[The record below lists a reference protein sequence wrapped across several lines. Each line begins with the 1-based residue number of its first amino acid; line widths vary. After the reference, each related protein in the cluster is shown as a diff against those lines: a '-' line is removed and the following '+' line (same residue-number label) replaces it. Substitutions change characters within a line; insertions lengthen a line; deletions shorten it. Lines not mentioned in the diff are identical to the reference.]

1 MSFGFFVFRFTNSKG
16 MDHVIFDGPWALD
29 DVVHA
34 LDHWSLGLRS
44 SLEVLLRVMVW
55 MRLSNLPPV
64 L

>member
-29 DVVHA
+29 DVVLA
-34 LDHWSLGLRS
+34 LDHLFHGFRTSP
-44 SLEVLLRVMVW
+44 EVLLRAMVW
-55 MRLSNLPPV
+55 MHLSNLPSV